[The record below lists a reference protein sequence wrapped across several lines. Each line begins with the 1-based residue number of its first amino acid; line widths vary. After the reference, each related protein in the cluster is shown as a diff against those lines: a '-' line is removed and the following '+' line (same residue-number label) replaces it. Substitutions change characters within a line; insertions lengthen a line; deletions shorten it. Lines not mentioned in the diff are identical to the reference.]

1 MLGRIFCVILKNFF
15 KTVKIFGSANFF
27 VVVLPEREKN
37 HPLSRT
43 RKEVNTLDNS
53 FEEHKQHS
61 FDCFCKRLLRNEMRD
76 YYKEIKRRRKHE
88 VSFSE
93 LTAKELEQLSAC
105 DTYFADGQYI
115 FNVLGN
121 DILVCDE
128 TIAEALNSLPE
139 NKRDIILLSY
149 FLDMTDG
156 EIGEQ
161 LNLVRSTVQYKRT
174 SILRELKK
182 FMEEKGDE

>member
-1 MLGRIFCVILKNFF
+1 MN
-15 KTVKIFGSANFF
+15 
-27 VVVLPEREKN
+27 
-37 HPLSRT
+37 
-43 RKEVNTLDNS
+43 NS
-53 FEEHKQHS
+53 FERHKQHT
-61 FDCFCKRLLRNEMRD
+61 FDCFCKRLLKNEMRD
-76 YYKEIKRRRKHE
+76 YYDELKRRRKYE

-105 DTYFADGQYI
+105 NIYFADGQHI

-121 DILVCDE
+121 DILVRDE
-128 TIAEALNSLPE
+128 TVAEALNSLPE

-149 FLDMTDG
+149 FLDMTDR

-161 LNLVRSTVQYKRT
+161 LNLVRSTVQYRRT

-182 FMEEKGDE
+182 IMEGKGNE

>member
-1 MLGRIFCVILKNFF
+1 MVGILRSSQKYFQ
-15 KTVKIFGSANFF
+15 KTAKTFGSKKHLLILVA
-27 VVVLPEREKN
+27 EREKN

-53 FEEHKQHS
+53 FEAYKQRS
-61 FDCFCKRLLRNEMRD
+61 FDCYCKRLLKNEMRT
-76 YYKEIKRRRKHE
+76 YYNEMKRRRKHE

-105 DTYFADGQYI
+105 DTYFADSQYI

-121 DILVCDE
+121 DILVRDE

-149 FLDMTDG
+149 FLDMTDR

-161 LNLVRSTVQYKRT
+161 LNLVRSTVQYRRT

-182 FMEEKGDE
+182 IMEGKGNE

>member
-1 MLGRIFCVILKNFF
+1 M
-15 KTVKIFGSANFF
+15 
-27 VVVLPEREKN
+27 
-37 HPLSRT
+37 
-43 RKEVNTLDNS
+43 DNS

-61 FDCFCKRLLRNEMRD
+61 FDCYCKRLLRNEMRD
-76 YYKEIKRRRKHE
+76 YYKEIRRRRKHE

-105 DTYFADGQYI
+105 DTYFADSQYI

-121 DILVCDE
+121 DILVHDE

-149 FLDMTDG
+149 FLDMSDG

-161 LNLVRSTVQYKRT
+161 LNMVRSTVQYRRT
-174 SILRELKK
+174 IILRELKK
-182 FMEEKGDE
+182 FMEGKGNE

>member
-1 MLGRIFCVILKNFF
+1 
-15 KTVKIFGSANFF
+15 
-27 VVVLPEREKN
+27 
-37 HPLSRT
+37 
-43 RKEVNTLDNS
+43 
-53 FEEHKQHS
+53 
-61 FDCFCKRLLRNEMRD
+61 MRD
-76 YYKEIKRRRKHE
+76 YYDEINRRRKNE

-105 DTYFADGQYI
+105 DTYFADGQHI

-121 DILVCDE
+121 DILVRDE

-156 EIGEQ
+156 EIAKR
-161 LNLVRSTVQYKRT
+161 LNLICSTVQYRRT
-174 SILRELKK
+174 STLRELKK
-182 FMEEKGDE
+182 FMEEKGNE